1 MVDCDLVA
9 HDEFIRSKD
18 ISCTN
23 ADSIVA
29 ELKDVLLRMNLKLN
43 KCRGPCYDGCSAM
56 TGHRNRVVVQIKEE
70 QKRALYTHCYSHSLN
85 LAIGDNMK
93 NSALLKHTIDNTF
106 ELTKLVKK
114 SPKKDSKLKEIQNSL
129 AIADDRDNEDYEL
142 NKAKP
147 SISMF
152 CPTRWTV
159 RGKYLMAIIES
170 FDELQR
176 LWEWAIENTS
186 DTSMKARIRGISSY
200 SKTFSYCFG
209 IHLATTILN
218 NSDNLYKTLQ
228 ATQLSSIDVQ
238 RITRN
243 TVSTLESIGSDQ
255 NFNLFYEKVEK
266 FAHDHDVDEP
276 SLPGKRKPRMTI
288 ENYFNTAESDQPET
302 LEDEYRRKYFEA
314 IDLVVSCIKN
324 RFDQDD
330 FEMCALCEQLL
341 VKAANKESFTTEFEK
356 ITNFYADDF
365 KPNALETQLKTL
377 LFTLP
382 LGASNAETFRDV
394 LRQVKGLSKGQKLQI
409 GEVVKL

>member
-9 HDEFIRSKD
+9 HDEFIRLKD

-43 KCRGPCYDGCSAM
+43 KCRGQCYDGCSTM
-56 TGHRNRVVVQIKEE
+56 TGHRNGVVVQIKEE
-70 QKRALYTHCYSHSLN
+70 EKRALYTHCYAHSLN
-85 LAIGDNMK
+85 LAIGDTMK

-159 RGKYLMAIIES
+159 HGKCLMAIIEN

-186 DTSMKARIRGISSY
+186 DTSMKARICGISSY

-209 IHLATTILN
+209 IHLAATILS
-218 NSDNLYKTLQ
+218 NSDSLRKTLQ
-228 ATQLSSIDVQ
+228 TTQLSAIDAQ
-238 RITRN
+238 RIPRN
-243 TVSTLESIGSDQ
+243 TVSTLECTRSDQ
-255 NFNLFYEKVEK
+255 NFNLLYEKVK
-266 FAHDHDVDEP
+266 TFAHDHDVDEP
-276 SLPGKRKPRMTI
+276 SLPRKRKPRMTI
-288 ENYFNTAESDQPET
+288 ENYFSTS
-302 LEDEYRRKYFEA
+302 EYRIKYFEA

-330 FEMCALCEQLL
+330 
-341 VKAANKESFTTEFEK
+341 
-356 ITNFYADDF
+356 YA
-365 KPNALETQLKTL
+365 
-377 LFTLP
+377 
-382 LGASNAETFRDV
+382 
-394 LRQVKGLSKGQKLQI
+394 I
-409 GEVVKL
+409 IC

>member
-1 MVDCDLVA
+1 
-9 HDEFIRSKD
+9 
-18 ISCTN
+18 
-23 ADSIVA
+23 
-29 ELKDVLLRMNLKLN
+29 MNLKLN

-56 TGHRNRVVVQIKEE
+56 TGHGNRVVVQIKEE
-70 QKRALYTHCYSHSLN
+70 QKRALYTHCYAHSLN
-85 LAIGDNMK
+85 LAIGDTMK

-129 AIADDRDNEDYEL
+129 AIADDRHNEDYEL

-152 CPTRWTV
+152 CPIRWTV
-159 RGKYLMAIIES
+159 RGKYLMAIIEN

-186 DTSMKARIRGISSY
+186 DTSMKARTLGISSY

-228 ATQLSSIDVQ
+228 ATQLSSIDAQ

-243 TVSTLESIGSDQ
+243 TVSTLEFIRSDQ
-255 NFNLFYEKVEK
+255 NFKLFYKKVKK

-276 SLPGKRKPRMTI
+276 SLPGKLKPRMTI
-288 ENYFNTAESDQPET
+288 ENYFNTTESDQPET
-302 LEDEYRRKYFEA
+302 PGDEYGRKYFEA

-365 KPNALETQLKTL
+365 KPNALETELKTL
-377 LFTLP
+377 LFTLS

-409 GEVVKL
+409 GKVVKL

>member
-1 MVDCDLVA
+1 M
-9 HDEFIRSKD
+9 I
-18 ISCTN
+18 
-23 ADSIVA
+23 
-29 ELKDVLLRMNLKLN
+29 
-43 KCRGPCYDGCSAM
+43 
-56 TGHRNRVVVQIKEE
+56 GHRNRVVVQIKEE
-70 QKRALYTHCYSHSLN
+70 QKRALYTHCYAHSLN
-85 LAIGDNMK
+85 LAIGDTMK
-93 NSALLKHTIDNTF
+93 NSALLKHAIDNTF
-106 ELTKLVKK
+106 DLTKLVKK

-129 AIADDRDNEDYEL
+129 TIADDRNNEDYEL

-159 RGKYLMAIIES
+159 RGKYLMAIIEN

-228 ATQLSSIDVQ
+228 ATQLSSIDAQ
-238 RITRN
+238 RISRN
-243 TVSTLESIGSDQ
+243 TVSTLEPVRSDQ
-255 NFNLFYEKVEK
+255 NFNLFYEKVKK

-288 ENYFNTAESDQPET
+288 ENYFNTTESDQPET
-302 LEDEYRRKYFEA
+302 PEDEYRRKYFEA

-324 RFDQDD
+324 QFDQDD

-341 VKAANKESFTTEFEK
+341 VKAANR
-356 ITNFYADDF
+356 
-365 KPNALETQLKTL
+365 ALPQNLK
-377 LFTLP
+377 
-382 LGASNAETFRDV
+382 
-394 LRQVKGLSKGQKLQI
+394 KLQTFTPTI
-409 GEVVKL
+409 SNLMP

>member
-9 HDEFIRSKD
+9 HDNFIRLKD

-70 QKRALYTHCYSHSLN
+70 QKRALYTHCYAHSLN
-85 LAIGDNMK
+85 LAIGDTMK
-93 NSALLKHTIDNTF
+93 NSALLKHTIDNPL

-129 AIADDRDNEDYEL
+129 AIADDRHNEDYEM

-159 RGKYLMAIIES
+159 RGKYLMAIIEN

-176 LWEWAIENTS
+176 LWEWAIEYTS

-218 NSDNLYKTLQ
+218 NFDNLYKTLQ
-228 ATQLSSIDVQ
+228 ATQLSSIDAQ

-243 TVSTLESIGSDQ
+243 TVSTLESISSDQ
-255 NFNLFYEKVEK
+255 NFNLFYKKVKK
-266 FAHDHDVDEP
+266 FAHEHDVDEP

-288 ENYFNTAESDQPET
+288 ENYFNTTKSDQLET
-302 LEDEYRRKYFEA
+302 PEDEYRRKYFEA

-377 LFTLP
+377 LFTLS

-409 GEVVKL
+409 GKVVKL

>member
-9 HDEFIRSKD
+9 HDEFIRLKD
-18 ISCTN
+18 ISCTK
-23 ADSIVA
+23 ADSVVA

-43 KCRGPCYDGCSAM
+43 KCHGPCYDGCSAM

-70 QKRALYTHCYSHSLN
+70 QKRALYTHCYAHSLN
-85 LAIGDNMK
+85 LAIGDTMK

-129 AIADDRDNEDYEL
+129 AIADDRHNEDYEL
-142 NKAKP
+142 NKAKS

-159 RGKYLMAIIES
+159 REKYLMAIIEN

-218 NSDNLYKTLQ
+218 NSDNLHKTLQ
-228 ATQLSSIDVQ
+228 ATQLSSIDAQ
-238 RITRN
+238 RITLN
-243 TVSTLESIGSDQ
+243 TVSTLESICSDQ
-255 NFNLFYEKVEK
+255 NFNLFYKKVK
-266 FAHDHDVDEP
+266 NFAHDHDVDEP

-288 ENYFNTAESDQPET
+288 ENYFNTTESDQPET
-302 LEDEYRRKYFEA
+302 PEDE
-314 IDLVVSCIKN
+314 
-324 RFDQDD
+324 
-330 FEMCALCEQLL
+330 
-341 VKAANKESFTTEFEK
+341 
-356 ITNFYADDF
+356 
-365 KPNALETQLKTL
+365 
-377 LFTLP
+377 
-382 LGASNAETFRDV
+382 
-394 LRQVKGLSKGQKLQI
+394 
-409 GEVVKL
+409 

>member
-9 HDEFIRSKD
+9 HDEFIRLKD

-43 KCRGPCYDGCSAM
+43 KCRRPCYDGCSAM

-70 QKRALYTHCYSHSLN
+70 QKQALYTHCYAHSLN
-85 LAIGDNMK
+85 LAIGDTMK

-159 RGKYLMAIIES
+159 SGKYLMAIIEN

-209 IHLATTILN
+209 IHLTTTILN
-218 NSDNLYKTLQ
+218 NNDNLYKTLQ
-228 ATQLSSIDVQ
+228 ATQLSSIDAQ

-243 TVSTLESIGSDQ
+243 TVSTLESIRSDQ
-255 NFNLFYEKVEK
+255 NFNLFYEKVKK

-276 SLPGKRKPRMTI
+276 SLPGKRKPRMTT
-288 ENYFNTAESDQPET
+288 EHYFNTTESDQPET
-302 LEDEYRRKYFEA
+302 PEDEYRRKYFEA
-314 IDLVVSCIKN
+314 IDLVDSCIKN
-324 RFDQDD
+324 
-330 FEMCALCEQLL
+330 
-341 VKAANKESFTTEFEK
+341 
-356 ITNFYADDF
+356 
-365 KPNALETQLKTL
+365 
-377 LFTLP
+377 
-382 LGASNAETFRDV
+382 
-394 LRQVKGLSKGQKLQI
+394 
-409 GEVVKL
+409 